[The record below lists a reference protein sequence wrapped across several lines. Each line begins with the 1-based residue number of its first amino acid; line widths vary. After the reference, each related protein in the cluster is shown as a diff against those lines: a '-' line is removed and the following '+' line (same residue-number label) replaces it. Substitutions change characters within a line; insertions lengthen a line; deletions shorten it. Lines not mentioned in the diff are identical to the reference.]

1 MSNQSANNKRI
12 AKNTFFLYIRMI
24 ILIVVQLY
32 TVPVVLNNLGVSDY
46 GLYNVIGGVV
56 TMFTFIGGSL
66 TSGVQ
71 RYIAFAIGKEDS
83 LLLKRT
89 FQTTVTIF
97 WIFAIISMFFIEIL
111 GVWFLNNK
119 MQIPQDRICAANW
132 VLQFSILTFVINLIS
147 IPYNS
152 TIVAH
157 EKMNIYAYVSLF
169 ECFAKLLL
177 AFSLPLIF
185 FDKLIYYGAIMFA
198 IALCIRLYYHF
209 YCRNKFLECR
219 NLVFEWD
226 KNLGLNL
233 LKYSGWNVIGTFAN
247 LGKQQGLNIV
257 INLFFGTI
265 VNASHS
271 IASQV
276 NGVIN
281 QFINN
286 IYMATRPR
294 ITKLY
299 ACGKTDDMWRLVLS
313 SSKLAF
319 FLLIIL
325 CVPVIIE
332 INYVLSLWLKEVPE
346 YTTSIVILLLS
357 TTLIET
363 QTNQLFAA
371 FQAANK
377 IKYCQIYSSSILLL
391 CIPFAYIG
399 VKYICYNPLLP
410 YFVSAFLSI
419 IFISALLLVARKELS
434 LSISLYIRKVILPNV
449 LCFSLLFFSVDIITK
464 NLEQSFGRLLI
475 SILSTLLIAPV
486 IMYVFGLTRNEK
498 NIVCNMVRTK
508 ILKK

>member
-1 MSNQSANNKRI
+1 MSDQSANNKQI
-12 AKNTFFLYIRMI
+12 AKNTLFLYFRMI
-24 ILIVVQLY
+24 ILIIVQLY
-32 TVPVVLNNLGVSDY
+32 TVPVVLKNLGVSDY

-71 RYIAFAIGKEDS
+71 RYVAYAIGKDDS

-97 WIFAIISMFFIEIL
+97 WIFAIISMCFIECFGI
-111 GVWFLNNK
+111 WFLNNK

-132 VLQFSILTFVINLIS
+132 VLQFSIMTFVVNLIS

-169 ECFAKLLL
+169 ECFSKLLL

-185 FDKLIYYGAIMFA
+185 FDKLIYYGAIMFC
-198 IALCIRLYYHF
+198 ISLCIRLYYHY
-209 YCRNKFLECR
+209 YCRKHFLECR
-219 NLVFEWD
+219 NLSLEWD
-226 KNLGLNL
+226 KKLGVNL

-257 INLFFGTI
+257 VNLFFGTI
-265 VNASHS
+265 INASHS

-299 ACGKTDDMWRLVLS
+299 ACGKTDDMWNLVLS

-325 CVPVIIE
+325 CVPAIIE
-332 INYVLSLWLKEVPE
+332 IDYVLELWLKEVPE
-346 YTTSIVILLLS
+346 YTTNIVILLLC

-399 VKYICYNPLLP
+399 VKYICHNPLLP
-410 YFVSAFLSI
+410 YLVSVSLSVV
-419 IFISALLLVARKELS
+419 FISALLLVARKELH
-434 LSISLYIRKVILPNV
+434 LSVSLYMKKVILPNL
-449 LCFSLLFFSVDIITK
+449 LCFSILFLCVEIISR
-464 NLEQSFGRLLI
+464 NLEQSFLRLLVT
-475 SILSTLLIAPV
+475 ILSTVLIAPIV
-486 IMYVFGLTRNEK
+486 VYIFGLSRQER
-498 NIVCNMVRTK
+498 NIVCNIVKTR
-508 ILKK
+508 IFKK